1 VQGLLSAAV
10 ENPWGALDTILDG
23 PLHPG
28 GRTATAE
35 LLDSAAV
42 GSDTRL
48 LDVGCGAGTALE
60 QARGRGASAVGLD
73 TDPGGSGETIRG
85 DLGRLPLAA
94 NSVDVVLAECVLCL
108 ADDLDA
114 ALADTVRVLDPEGR
128 LALSDVVV
136 EGPLPELPS
145 VIERTLCL
153 DGDRR
158 PERLLGAI
166 ERAGLTVEE
175 RRDRSEDLLSMRDRV
190 AASVDYERL
199 LGSMGDRGQR
209 LLDGIDELER
219 AVEDG
224 RIGYVSIVATA

>member
-1 VQGLLSAAV
+1 MQRLLSAAV

-28 GRTATAE
+28 GRRATAE

-60 QARGRGASAVGLD
+60 QARGRGADAVGLD
-73 TDPGGSGETIRG
+73 TDPGRSGETIRG

-114 ALADTVRVLDPEGR
+114 ALTDTVRVLGPEGR
-128 LALSDVVV
+128 LALSDVIV
-136 EGPLPELPS
+136 EGELPALPS

-158 PERLLGAI
+158 PERLLGAV
-166 ERAGLTVEE
+166 ERAGLTVEA
-175 RRDRSEDLLSMRDRV
+175 RRYRSEDLLSMRDRV

-199 LGSMGDRGQR
+199 LESMGERGER
-209 LLDGIDELER
+209 LLDGIDELEQ

-224 RIGYVSIVATA
+224 RIGYVSVVATV